1 MMRRMPSTNVTKK
14 VNDYR
19 KLMEDAEK
27 RRARALQLRAEGK
40 TVQQIGDELKVSKQR
55 ASQILKAAGS
65 ST

>member
-1 MMRRMPSTNVTKK
+1 MMRGMPSTNVTKK

-19 KLMEDAEK
+19 KMMEDAEK

-40 TVQQIGDELKVSKQR
+40 TIQEIGDALKVSKQR